1 MEQRRSIY
9 GTIEMEQEWNNDRT
23 KIVPFMEQKCNKNG
37 TKWNK
42 NGTNGTKMEQKF
54 LVVDLTN
61 TSESDLQL

>member
-1 MEQRRSIY
+1 
-9 GTIEMEQEWNNDRT
+9 MEQEWNNDRT